1 MNPKLINSIL
11 LALSFV
17 AMVIGVHRSLVEEDI
32 IGNYW
37 LYMIGIMLFM
47 LYYYRKKKNS
57 T

>member
-32 IGNYW
+32 IGN
-37 LYMIGIMLFM
+37 
-47 LYYYRKKKNS
+47 
-57 T
+57 

>member
-1 MNPKLINSIL
+1 MNPRLINIIL

-17 AMVIGVHRSLVEEDI
+17 VMVIGVHRSLVEEDI

-37 LYMIGIMLFM
+37 LYMIGLVLFL

-57 T
+57 A